1 MFGSI
6 VTHVHKGEIF
16 IIQLISIKNAKPST
30 TYIKYKWDKNFLA
43 QSFVR
48 TKFLFLSKPNLI
60 IMILVSVSQK
70 MKECD
75 KMKIKYCSLAV
86 TDSHIS
92 IVVFFCQRSFSFAL
106 YVHPHYIQPLWHFS
120 PPVFE
125 LLAVHNFTHTLN
137 HSPSLQWLICFRSQ
151 AYLWFISDNYKVYLR
166 WITSISRVYLTC
178 ITCIIKS
185 YRLP

>member
-6 VTHVHKGEIF
+6 VTHVHKGDIF

-75 KMKIKYCSLAV
+75 KTKIKYCSLAV

-92 IVVFFCQRSFSFAL
+92 IVVFFLSKIFF
-106 YVHPHYIQPLWHFS
+106 
-120 PPVFE
+120 
-125 LLAVHNFTHTLN
+125 
-137 HSPSLQWLICFRSQ
+137 ICF
-151 AYLWFISDNYKVYLR
+151 LR
-166 WITSISRVYLTC
+166 PPPLHSTIMTLLTASFWIVSS
-178 ITCIIKS
+178 
-185 YRLP
+185 P